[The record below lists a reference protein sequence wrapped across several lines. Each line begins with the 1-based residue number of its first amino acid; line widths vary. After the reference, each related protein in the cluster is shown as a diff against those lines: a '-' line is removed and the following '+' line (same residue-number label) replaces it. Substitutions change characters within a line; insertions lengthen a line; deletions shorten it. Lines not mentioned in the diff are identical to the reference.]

1 MMPRPFSLLER
12 SVPLKAGGATNR
24 KGSFEIGGTFGG
36 TGCWRRHSERPPGP
50 ILYSKS
56 GADGRIR
63 TGDPLFTKQLLC
75 QLSYVGAAPR
85 LYEGYEVATVV
96 CAGSRALMVIW
107 LTGTLSLRKV
117 VTKVLRV
124 GSHQVIK

>member
-1 MMPRPFSLLER
+1 MRG
-12 SVPLKAGGATNR
+12 SVKHQPKAFCRLSTQFAEE
-24 KGSFEIGGTFGG
+24 GS
-36 TGCWRRHSERPPGP
+36 
-50 ILYSKS
+50 
-56 GADGRIR
+56 ADGRIR
-63 TGDPLFTKQLLC
+63 TDDPLFTKQLLC

-96 CAGSRALMVIW
+96 CAGSSALMVIW

-124 GSHQVIK
+124 GSHHVIR

>member
-1 MMPRPFSLLER
+1 MALWEAARGVSATARVSTKSRAIHSWDLRPIS
-12 SVPLKAGGATNR
+12 
-24 KGSFEIGGTFGG
+24 
-36 TGCWRRHSERPPGP
+36 
-50 ILYSKS
+50 YSKS

-96 CAGSRALMVIW
+96 CAGSSALIVIW
-107 LTGTLSLRKV
+107 LTGTLSLRNV

-124 GSHQVIK
+124 GSHQVIR

>member
-1 MMPRPFSLLER
+1 
-12 SVPLKAGGATNR
+12 VV
-24 KGSFEIGGTFGG
+24 GSPPKQAL
-36 TGCWRRHSERPPGP
+36 TGFVFTE
-50 ILYSKS
+50 S

-96 CAGSRALMVIW
+96 CAGSSALMVIW

-124 GSHQVIK
+124 GSHHVIR

>member
-1 MMPRPFSLLER
+1 SSGTKRGSASFGRITPISPSARICPTPYMMPRPVSLLER
-12 SVPLKAGGATNR
+12 SVPLQAGGATNR

-75 QLSYVGAAPR
+75 QLSYVGVRPDYMER
-85 LYEGYEVATVV
+85 LRGLL
-96 CAGSRALMVIW
+96 RIK
-107 LTGTLSLRKV
+107 TGGRWA
-117 VTKVLRV
+117 
-124 GSHQVIK
+124 